1 MCKLLSANFSRL
13 FINRD
18 LRFTVCLIF
27 LIIYSAFFLLCK
39 QISVGLETPYWED
52 KEYFN
57 FSLCIQTLV
66 MFFSVIFLRAEY
78 SSGAVRNKIITGA
91 KRTNIYL
98 SNIITVFSAAL
109 IMMAVWFSCAALGAP
124 SLRTWEFA
132 YASYGSKNL
141 SSTET
146 GCFDFI
152 WYIIVTVMFLAAV
165 ASIVTF
171 INMLLSDNSSAGALI
186 SFILF
191 SVMIFG
197 TLSLGSGID
206 KPGFHKYIYQIIL
219 DFLPT
224 GQGIQMFDFDTG
236 DYVHIVRML
245 LSSAFI
251 TVSTTAMGIILFKRK
266 NIR

>member
-1 MCKLLSANFSRL
+1 M
-13 FINRD
+13 
-18 LRFTVCLIF
+18 
-27 LIIYSAFFLLCK
+27 
-39 QISVGLETPYWED
+39 
-52 KEYFN
+52 
-57 FSLCIQTLV
+57 
-66 MFFSVIFLRAEY
+66 MVI
-78 SSGAVRNKIITGA
+78 
-91 KRTNIYL
+91 
-98 SNIITVFSAAL
+98 
-109 IMMAVWFSCAALGAP
+109 WFSCAALGAP

-152 WYIIVTVMFLAAV
+152 WYTVVTVMFLAAV

-171 INMLLSDNSSAGALI
+171 INMLLSDNSSIGAFVSL
-186 SFILF
+186 ILF
-191 SVMIFG
+191 FVMIFG
-197 TLSLGSGID
+197 SLALRSGLD

-236 DYVHIVRML
+236 DYVHIVRMT